1 VLQAFLGFFVLLGLG
16 YLARRTRRFP
26 DSAAETLNG
35 FVIDVCLP
43 ALVLRLVPTL
53 ELRWELV
60 LLAATPWA
68 MALVSFLAVAAGQR
82 AFGWDRATRTAL
94 FLCTALGNTAFL
106 GFPMVSALLGERM
119 LPLAVVYD
127 QLGSFLLLSTA
138 GPLAIAS
145 ATSGARPAPFAM
157 LRKVVAF
164 PPFIALIVALLPL
177 PRPALLDGVLTMIS
191 SALVPAAIFAVGLRM
206 RITPPPERSA
216 FAFGLLLKLAVL
228 PACALGLAHALG
240 AAAEVR
246 AVMVVQSGMPA
257 MITAGALAAAA
268 GLAPELAAALVGWGI
283 VLAPATLALWAALVG

>member
-1 VLQAFLGFFVLLGLG
+1 VLQAFLGFSVLLGLG

-26 DSAAETLNG
+26 DGAAETLNG

-53 ELRWELV
+53 ELRWQLL

-68 MALVSFLAVAAGQR
+68 LALVSFLAIAALQR

-94 FLCTALGNTAFL
+94 LLCTALGNTAFL
-106 GFPMVSALLGERM
+106 GFPVVSALLGESA
-119 LPLAVVYD
+119 LPLAVIYD
-127 QLGSFLLLSTA
+127 QLGSFLLLSTL
-138 GPLAIAS
+138 GPLAVAS
-145 ATSGARPAPFAM
+145 GTSGARPGVGQM
-157 LRKVVAF
+157 LRKVVVF
-164 PPFIALIVALLPL
+164 PPFIALLVALLPL
-177 PRPALLDGVLTMIS
+177 PRPAALEAVLHMIS

-216 FAFGLLLKLAVL
+216 FAFGLLLKLVVL

-240 AAAEVR
+240 TAVEVR
-246 AVMVVQSGMPA
+246 SVMVLQSGMPA
-257 MITAGALAAAA
+257 MITAGALAVAA

-283 VLAPATLALWAALVG
+283 MLAPATLGLWAALVR